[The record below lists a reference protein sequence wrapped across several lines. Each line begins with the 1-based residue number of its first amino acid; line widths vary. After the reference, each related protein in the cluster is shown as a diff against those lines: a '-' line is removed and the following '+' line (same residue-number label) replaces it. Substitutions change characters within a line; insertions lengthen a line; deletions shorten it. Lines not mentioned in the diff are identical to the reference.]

1 MGRLDG
7 KVAVITGGTSGIG
20 EATVRLF
27 AEEGARVVLC
37 GRSSEAGEA
46 IAAELGENAR
56 FVQADVTREDDIVRT
71 IRVATDTFG
80 RLDILFNNAGGS
92 TPGGMETM
100 TVDQFH
106 YGMDLL
112 LGSVLL
118 GIKHAA
124 PIMREQKW
132 GRIINNSSINGIR
145 AVNGDWLY
153 GAAKAAVTHV
163 TKVAAIRQQ
172 SNRGFADATCAASD
186 DSDFPIQ
193 STHVSAHLFVSV
205 VCSFRS
211 SGRVVR
217 GDLTTRCRG
226 TCADRAAVAR
236 NWAPASGR
244 AQSSAS
250 FPPDR
255 SHRLCRT
262 PTRC

>member
-27 AEEGARVVLC
+27 VAEGARVVLC

-163 TKVAAIRQQ
+163 TKVAAIRLAPDGITVNAI
-172 SNRGFADATCAASD
+172 SPGAVATPIFYGGSASARNLEPEHEQAKLRKLTENLARSTPVGRAGLPIDTAYAVLYLASD
-186 DSDFPIQ
+186 EGAYIN
-193 STHVSAHLFVSV
+193 AHDLV
-205 VCSFRS
+205 VD
-211 SGRVVR
+211 G
-217 GDLTTRCRG
+217 GM
-226 TCADRAAVAR
+226 VAR
-236 NWAPASGR
+236 ASW
-244 AQSSAS
+244 
-250 FPPDR
+250 
-255 SHRLCRT
+255 
-262 PTRC
+262 